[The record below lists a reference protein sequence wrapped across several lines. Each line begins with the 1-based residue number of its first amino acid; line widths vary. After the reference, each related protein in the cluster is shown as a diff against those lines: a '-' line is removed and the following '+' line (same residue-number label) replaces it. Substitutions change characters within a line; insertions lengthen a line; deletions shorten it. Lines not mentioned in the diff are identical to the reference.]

1 MDKVANEK
9 LCLEKIPD
17 PEKGI
22 TGWIQFAH
30 TINGYTEDPSKAK
43 GQKRSSVRSAQTL
56 TELRCALFHLAR
68 ADRWQGN
75 VVPVPNLE
83 EDVMNLLKKIRTKV
97 AEGDLS

>member
-1 MDKVANEK
+1 MEKIPNEE

-30 TINGYTEDPSKAK
+30 TINGYTEDPRNAEF
-43 GQKRSSVRSAQTL
+43 QQRSSIRSARTL
-56 TELRCALFHLAR
+56 TELRCDLFHLAR

-83 EDVMNLLKKIRTKV
+83 EDVMTLLRKIRIKI
-97 AEGDLS
+97 AQRDLR